1 MKIPDANGIVIDG
14 FPRDVG
20 QALSFDDQV
29 SLKRMNL
36 FSYFVH
42 MMESTI
48 IMTLNIERRSKLKLN
63 ENKCETVLFDYLNH
77 HNLETCPT
85 WRNHKP
91 LA

>member
-29 SLKRMNL
+29 SLNRMNL

-42 MMESTI
+42 MMGSTV
-48 IMTLNIERRSKLKLN
+48 IMTLNVERRSKSSSTDIVVYAQAK
-63 ENKCETVLFDYLNH
+63 TVYSVD
-77 HNLETCPT
+77 
-85 WRNHKP
+85 
-91 LA
+91 